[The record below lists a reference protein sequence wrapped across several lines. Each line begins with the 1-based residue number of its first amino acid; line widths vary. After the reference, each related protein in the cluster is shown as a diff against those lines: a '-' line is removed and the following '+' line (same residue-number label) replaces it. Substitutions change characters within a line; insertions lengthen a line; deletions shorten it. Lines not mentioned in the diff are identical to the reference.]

1 MTRDERQEQCRVKWI
16 KNKCRATIVAT
27 TGFGKTRVAVNCI
40 RTVLSR
46 YPEFKILIVVPT
58 TALKEQWESIL
69 DFNGFGLNCEVCVVN
84 TAVKSKKRVDFLI
97 IDEIHRLGAPT
108 FEKIFETVSYRIILG
123 LTATFERL
131 DGKHEIINS
140 YCPVVDEIT
149 TKEALLNNWVSTYKE
164 YQVLIDVDNL
174 EEYNKYNSEF
184 QQHFEFFNFQFNTA
198 MACLGSNGWKVRQ
211 QLRDNMIAPNASPED
226 KSKLLKTI
234 TYHATGFSRALQK
247 RKAFINNHPKKI
259 ELAKKIIAA
268 RPNSKIITFSN
279 NVKMAESIGIGEV
292 YTGKI
297 SKKRSST
304 VLEDFNEGKFKVI
317 NSCSKLDEG
326 VDVKGLSVA
335 IILGINSSKIK
346 STQRKGRV
354 IRLEEGKNAEI
365 FNLIINDTAETSWFK
380 NSHAGSDYL
389 TIDEHGLEQVL
400 NHQVPNLYNR
410 KPKDLAFR
418 F

>member
-1 MTRDERQEQCRVKWI
+1 M
-16 KNKCRATIVAT
+16 
-27 TGFGKTRVAVNCI
+27 
-40 RTVLSR
+40 
-46 YPEFKILIVVPT
+46 
-58 TALKEQWESIL
+58 
-69 DFNGFGLNCEVCVVN
+69 
-84 TAVKSKKRVDFLI
+84 
-97 IDEIHRLGAPT
+97 
-108 FEKIFETVSYRIILG
+108 SYRIILG

-184 QQHFEFFNFQFNTA
+184 QQHFEFFNFQFDTA
-198 MACLGSNGWKVRQ
+198 MACLGPNGWKVRQ
-211 QLRDNMIAPNASPED
+211 QLRDNMIAPNASPEE

-259 ELAKKIIAA
+259 ELAKRIITA

-304 VLEDFNEGKFKVI
+304 VLEDFNEGKFNVI

-335 IILGINSSKIK
+335 IMLGINSSKIK

-354 IRLEEGKNAEI
+354 IRLEEGKDAEI